1 MSRRRGGFDLKMD
14 FDSILYEKKD
24 GIAYITFNRPKVL
37 NALNNKTI
45 DELRQALVDAR
56 DDGSIRVLI
65 LTGAGEKAFVP
76 GADIIELSTPTPVD
90 GEESSVSRQSV
101 AHLL

>member
-1 MSRRRGGFDLKMD
+1 MD

-45 DELRQALVDAR
+45 EELRQALVDAR
-56 DDGSIRVLI
+56 DDASIRVLI
-65 LTGAGEKAFVP
+65 LTGTGEKAFVAGP
-76 GADIIELSTPTPVD
+76 DLSELPQRNPID
-90 GEESSVSRQSV
+90 GKEFSCSGHAH
-101 AHLL
+101 AHLLQTFGI